1 MKPRTKEEAIELLK
15 QVEDYIDDAVE
26 REEDVSEVLRYVQG
40 IAEEN
45 WMYIYR

>member
-1 MKPRTKEEAIELLK
+1 MKPLTKEKAIEMLE

-26 REEDVSEVLRYVQG
+26 REEDVSEVLSYVQG
-40 IAEEN
+40 IAEDN